1 MDIVEQMKLFLEPK
15 SIALLGISR
24 QTDPNSYNI
33 IAPLL
38 KQGFQGKLYPVNPN
52 ADEIMGIKT
61 YSEVAQIN
69 SKIDLAL
76 LFTSREITPGIL
88 QECAD
93 KGIKAAIIVGQG
105 FNDATDDLGKKLQD
119 EITAII
125 RKTGIRVLGPN
136 TLGTANAFLNFSL
149 SFAEQYGLEK
159 IPVGLV
165 SQSGIFFGIINELHM
180 LGKGID
186 LGNGCDID
194 VIDCLEY
201 YEADPDIKVIALHI
215 EGINDGSRFLQ
226 VAKRVVQKKPVIV
239 LKTGRSKQ
247 SAKAAQSHTGSIIG
261 KDEIWDALFKQTGLI
276 RADTIDEMSDLIKF
290 FSHAPPVRGRGV
302 GIASF
307 SGGMGIYTLDA
318 CSKYGLN
325 IAELHSEIMEKI
337 VKDAPHWFNVGNPL
351 DLWPIISTSKKSLEE
366 SLRDTLLA
374 FMENP
379 EIDSSILFLPTWIEE
394 ENTTLKLTEILSAI
408 TDAFPDKAVILC
420 PYGGW
425 VYDID
430 TKIVENKLKTNGKV
444 PLILTPDRA
453 AKILG
458 TAATYYEFLQN
469 IQN

>member
-1 MDIVEQMKLFLEPK
+1 MDIVEQIKLFLEPR

-38 KQGFQGKLYPVNPN
+38 KQGFQGKLYPVNPHT
-52 ADEIMGIKT
+52 DEIMGVKT
-61 YSEVAQIN
+61 YPEVAQIEDE
-69 SKIDLAL
+69 IDLAL
-76 LFTSREITPGIL
+76 LFTSRKITPKIL

-105 FNDATDDLGKKLQD
+105 FNDATDDLGKKLQND
-119 EITAII
+119 ITAII
-125 RKTGIRVLGPN
+125 KKTGIRVLGPN

-165 SQSGIFFGIINELHM
+165 SQSGIFFGIINELRM

-186 LGNGCDID
+186 LGNGCDVD
-194 VIDCLEY
+194 VTDCLEY
-201 YEADPDIKVIALHI
+201 YEADPEVKVIALHI
-215 EGINDGSRFLQ
+215 EGINNGRKFFQ
-226 VAKRVVQKKPVIV
+226 VAKRVAQKKPVIV

-276 RADTIDEMSDLIKF
+276 RAHTIDEMSDLIKL
-290 FSHAPPVRGRGV
+290 FSHAPPIKGRGV
-302 GIASF
+302 GIASY

-318 CSKYGLN
+318 CNKYGLN
-325 IAELHSEIMEKI
+325 IAEPHSETMEKI
-337 VKDAPHWFNVGNPL
+337 VKAAPHWFNVGNPL
-351 DLWPIISTSKKSLEE
+351 DLWPIISTSEKSIEE
-366 SLRDTLLA
+366 SLKDTILA

-379 EIDSSILFLPTWIEE
+379 AIDSVILFLAAWMEN
-394 ENTTLKLTEILSAI
+394 ENTPLLLTEIVSAI
-408 TDAFPDKAVILC
+408 ADAFPDKAVVLC

-425 VYDID
+425 VHDVDIQ
-430 TKIVENKLKTNGKV
+430 IIENKLKKTGKV
-444 PLILTPDRA
+444 PIIPTPDRA
-453 AKILG
+453 AKALS

-469 IQN
+469 T